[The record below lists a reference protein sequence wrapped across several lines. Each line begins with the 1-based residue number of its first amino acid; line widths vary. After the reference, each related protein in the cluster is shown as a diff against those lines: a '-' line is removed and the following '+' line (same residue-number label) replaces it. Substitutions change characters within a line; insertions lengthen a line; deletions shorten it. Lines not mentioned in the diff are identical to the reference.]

1 MANGVVIVG
10 TGHGGVQAAASLRED
25 GYDGPVI
32 LLGDERELPYH
43 KPPLSKTFIK
53 DDKAEPQILRAESFY
68 ASHNIDLRLGERVE
82 RIDGKRLY
90 LAGGSTLQF
99 DHAILA
105 LGARPRT
112 LSLPGAQ
119 LEGVMPLRDIAD
131 ARRIREAAHGAE
143 DVVVIG
149 GGFIGL
155 EIAATLHAGGRRVT
169 VVEAQPRVLGRGVA
183 AIIASHVHAR
193 LVETGVKV
201 RTGIGI
207 ERIVGSNGRVTGV
220 ELRDGETIPASLVI
234 VGIGV
239 VPNVE
244 LAEATGLAVM
254 NGIKVDGTMRTSR
267 DDILA
272 IGDCVNFHHWMTRSD
287 VRLESVQNATDQ
299 ARRAA
304 KTIVGHSGEY
314 DAVPWFWSDIGD
326 MKLQMV
332 GLVGR
337 EDRHVLAGS
346 PNENR
351 FAVFHFAGP
360 HLTAIE
366 TINRPAD
373 HMIGRRILAT
383 DFSPDFDVLKA
394 SPDSLKAIFTEWQ
407 SKA

>member
-1 MANGVVIVG
+1 MTKGVVIVG

-25 GYDGPVI
+25 GYDGTVI
-32 LLGDERELPYH
+32 LIGDERELPYH

-68 ASHNIDLRLGERVE
+68 TSHNIDLRLGERVE
-82 RIDGKRLY
+82 RIDGNHLRL
-90 LAGGSTLQF
+90 AQGGTIEF
-99 DHAILA
+99 DQVILA

-112 LSLPGAQ
+112 LNLPGAQ

-131 ARRIREAAHGAE
+131 ARRIREAAHRAE

-155 EIAATLHAGGRRVT
+155 EIAATLHAGVRRVT
-169 VVEAQPRVLGRGVA
+169 VIEALPRVLGRGVA
-183 AIIASHVHAR
+183 AVIATHVHKR

-201 RTGIGI
+201 LTDTGI
-207 ERIVGSNGRVTGV
+207 ERIVGDGGHVSGV
-220 ELRDGETIPASLVI
+220 ELRSGDTIAAQLVI

-244 LAEATGLAVM
+244 LAEAAGLAVA
-254 NGIKVDGTMRTSR
+254 NGIKVDGAMRTSR
-267 DDILA
+267 ADILA
-272 IGDCVNFHHWMTRSD
+272 VGDCVNFRHWMTGSEI
-287 VRLESVQNATDQ
+287 RLESVQNATDQ

-304 KTIVGHSGEY
+304 KTILNLPGEY

-332 GLVGR
+332 GLIGR

-346 PNENR
+346 PDENR

-360 HLTAIE
+360 RLTAIE

-383 DFSPDFDVLKA
+383 DFSPDFDSLKA
-394 SPDSLKAIFTEWQ
+394 NPDSLKAVFTEWQ
-407 SKA
+407 AKA